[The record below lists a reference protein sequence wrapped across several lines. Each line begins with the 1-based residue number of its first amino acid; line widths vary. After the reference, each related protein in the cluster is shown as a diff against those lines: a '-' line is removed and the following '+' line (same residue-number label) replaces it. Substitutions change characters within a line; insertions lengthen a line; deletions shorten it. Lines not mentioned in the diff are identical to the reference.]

1 MYGKYKIIY
10 SVFSSGQLTKNLE
23 IFIKKGYNKDVLS
36 HHGLPFLWTLSIKNW
51 TQMNLIIFLIIMNAT
66 AFCLVVM
73 KVIGKASG
81 YKMNLEMIQK
91 CFFLPP
97 SPPCVFM
104 HSYIY
109 IFLLHFIYL
118 YVFTFIYLYIYT
130 HTWPLSSAHVYLL

>member
-1 MYGKYKIIY
+1 
-10 SVFSSGQLTKNLE
+10 
-23 IFIKKGYNKDVLS
+23 
-36 HHGLPFLWTLSIKNW
+36 
-51 TQMNLIIFLIIMNAT
+51 MNAT
-66 AFCLVVM
+66 AFYLVVM

-91 CFFLPP
+91 CFLLPP

-109 IFLLHFIYL
+109 IFLLLFIYL

-130 HTWPLSSAHVYLL
+130 HT